1 MKNFYVVTSFLLV
14 VGVFYLYYEFL
25 NWLHAVLA

>member
-1 MKNFYVVTSFLLV
+1 MRNLYIVTSFLAV
-14 VGVFYLYYEFL
+14 VGVFWLYYEFI